1 MNTTVT
7 LPDARVMIERCI
19 RANLVPNL
27 LGSPGCG
34 KSALI
39 HQIAEEFNLKVI
51 DLRLSQCEPQDV
63 LGFPNIDEGRNK
75 AGYVPMETFPI
86 EGDELPINPKTDQ
99 KYSGWLL
106 FLDEANG
113 ADTSTTKASY
123 KLINDKMVGVNHL
136 HKNVAIVCAG
146 NLVTDN
152 ALVEEQ
158 GTAMQ
163 SRLVHMVMK
172 VDPEAWLVWAR
183 ANGIDYRITSWIEFK
198 PSELFKFDPENDDLN
213 FRSPRTWDFT
223 SRLIKGIT
231 ELTPLDRIL
240 MAGTI
245 SETGSS
251 AFYAYTKVFEDL
263 PTAKQICAAPMDIQV
278 PREPSTSWALTG
290 ALGQYATA
298 DNIEPIMKYV
308 NRIPKEFQ
316 IVAMK
321 EIARQTPK
329 LKSSA
334 PVVEWVTQNAHEYF

>member
-1 MNTTVT
+1 
-7 LPDARVMIERCI
+7 
-19 RANLVPNL
+19 
-27 LGSPGCG
+27 
-34 KSALI
+34 
-39 HQIAEEFNLKVI
+39 
-51 DLRLSQCEPQDV
+51 
-63 LGFPNIDEGRNK
+63 
-75 AGYVPMETFPI
+75 METFPI
-86 EGDELPINPKTDQ
+86 EGDELPVNPKTGQ

-113 ADTSTTKASY
+113 ADNETTKASY
-123 KLINDKMVGVNHL
+123 KLVNDKMVGVNRL
-136 HKNVAIVCAG
+136 HPNVAIVCAG

-163 SRLVHMVMK
+163 SRQVHMVMK
-172 VDPEAWLVWAR
+172 VDPEAWLTWAR

-198 PSELFKFDPENDDLN
+198 PDELFKFDPENDDLN
-213 FRSPRTWDFT
+213 FRCPRTWEFN
-223 SRLIKGIT
+223 SRLIKGIPN
-231 ELTPLDRIL
+231 LTPLDRIL
-240 MAGTI
+240 MSGTI

-251 AFYAYTKVFEDL
+251 AFYAFTQVFEDL

-290 ALGQYATA
+290 ALGTYANE
-298 DNIEPIMKYV
+298 DNITPMMKYV

-316 IVAMK
+316 IVAMR